1 MAGDVNVNI
10 SNDALGL
17 SEPLKKLVETVGQG
31 AGVMGNSVFKFDVK
45 KIKRI
50 SKAEADAER
59 LKIINRAEAEGEAM
73 LVLARASQRLQLEQY
88 NKQVNLENLL
98 AKTKAALE
106 KDNVVVSDKPV
117 DPDWSAKLIDVGQ
130 DVSNDD
136 IQNILADIFKQE
148 LVAPGSSGKRL
159 LEFLRSTDKSEIEVF
174 ANFASISSNVGL
186 YGLGSFN
193 NESLRK
199 YDISVDDL
207 RNLADIGLVTFEK
220 QLSMPVNLTA
230 NTPQYIVY
238 RKEVISIINQ
248 EDRRIEIPI
257 MPLSKLGMQLY
268 DHMEPYANAAL
279 HKKYVTDFLY
289 YLKSRN
295 VKAELNLIQ

>member
-1 MAGDVNVNI
+1 MAGDVNVHI

-31 AGVMGNSVFKFDVK
+31 AGVVGNSIFKFDAK

-59 LKIINRAEAEGEAM
+59 LKIVSRAEAEGEAI

-98 AKTKAALE
+98 AKTKDTLE

-117 DPDWSAKLIDVGQ
+117 DSDWSARLIDVGQ

-174 ANFASISSNVGL
+174 ANFVSISSNVGL
-186 YGLGSFN
+186 YGLGDFN

-199 YDISVDDL
+199 YGINVDDL
-207 RNLADIGLVTFEK
+207 RNLADIGLITFEK
-220 QLSMPVNLTA
+220 QLSMPIDLAADV
-230 NTPQYIVY
+230 PQYIVY
-238 RKEVISIINQ
+238 KGEAISITSQ
-248 EDRRIEIPI
+248 EDKRIKIPI
-257 MPLSKLGMQLY
+257 MPLSKLGAQLY
-268 DHMEPYANAAL
+268 YHMEPYVNTAL
-279 HKKYVTDFLY
+279 HKKYITDFLD
-289 YLKSRN
+289 YLKSQSM
-295 VKAELNLIQ
+295 KAELNLIQ